1 MLNLQLQ
8 LNPARTADLVE
19 LLPEDVEIQGAF
31 RARGRVRGALGALE
45 GEVEIAF
52 DNVRTWEESWQRG
65 EALFRLRKGDLEIT
79 RISLR
84 RGAEQLTG
92 EIDIGAGGALRGR
105 LTSTAMDVAKVG
117 TLSGSQLAGRATFHL
132 DFQGTLRDT
141 VTLGRAAAGALWY
154 RDIPLGPG
162 TATFKVEHKAV
173 AVDLTFREG
182 TYRLRVGVGPP
193 GDRSVKGELT
203 LADAD
208 LDLVARAGEI
218 DVLRVWQARGSGRIL
233 FQGPA
238 SAPAFGTGEAE
249 LSSLQLRLE
258 GETWESRGMVRASWS
273 RPTMTLSKL
282 QLRSGERD
290 LDIHG
295 TLQEGG
301 QNDLTVTGQLPLTLL
316 ARFLPVIQPT
326 AGIATANVRLRGTSS
341 APEIQGKLE
350 IQQGGLRLPGV
361 PTEFHDVRAV
371 LEHQGNR
378 TQVRGWEARLAGGN
392 FRGSA
397 EIGRA
402 DGRWDLRL
410 SFQEDDGRAEQL
422 LRGLYGGKG
431 EVTGALSLGGSLTSE
446 GEETTDFWRNL
457 NGDLKLVMRDG
468 RIVGCVDRAEAR
480 ADVLLRMMSGLEQ
493 TA

>member
-1 MLNLQLQ
+1 
-8 LNPARTADLVE
+8 
-19 LLPEDVEIQGAF
+19 
-31 RARGRVRGALGALE
+31 
-45 GEVEIAF
+45 
-52 DNVRTWEESWQRG
+52 
-65 EALFRLRKGDLEIT
+65 
-79 RISLR
+79 
-84 RGAEQLTG
+84 
-92 EIDIGAGGALRGR
+92 
-105 LTSTAMDVAKVG
+105 
-117 TLSGSQLAGRATFHL
+117 
-132 DFQGTLRDT
+132 
-141 VTLGRAAAGALWY
+141 
-154 RDIPLGPG
+154 
-162 TATFKVEHKAV
+162 
-173 AVDLTFREG
+173 
-182 TYRLRVGVGPP
+182 
-193 GDRSVKGELT
+193 
-203 LADAD
+203 
-208 LDLVARAGEI
+208 
-218 DVLRVWQARGSGRIL
+218 
-233 FQGPA
+233 
-238 SAPAFGTGEAE
+238 
-249 LSSLQLRLE
+249 
-258 GETWESRGMVRASWS
+258 
-273 RPTMTLSKL
+273 MTLSKL

-468 RIVGCVDRAEAR
+468 RIGRYTVMAKIFALLNMTQLLESKGPELAAEGMPYQQLTADIKIAQGIARTENLILDSRAMKANAVGTVDLDKQTVDMTVAVKPFQNVDRILTIIPLAGWLLTGKEKSILVAYYQVTGSLKDPQVTAVPMKSIGRNVFGIFRNLLEIPEALTGPYEDLPPQSVR
-480 ADVLLRMMSGLEQ
+480 PEEGERR
-493 TA
+493 